1 MSLGPGSYGL
11 SLAAGG
17 LSTLSPCVLP
27 LLPVLLGT
35 AVAAH
40 RFGPYALAAGLTLSF
55 TVIGVFVASL
65 GEALGLD
72 PDLFRTVAAVLLL
85 IFGVI
90 LMSSRLQE
98 KFAGATSGLASAGN
112 TLLSK
117 VSRVSLDG
125 LPGQFILGLL
135 LGLVWSP
142 CVGPTLGATVT
153 LASQGQSLGQV
164 TLLMAL
170 FGIGA
175 GIPLIALG
183 LVSRQAM
190 LKFRGKLLAT
200 GKLGKQLFGAV
211 MLALG
216 LSILTGADK
225 LFEAWVLQSA
235 PAWLIRLTT
244 SI

>member
-1 MSLGPGSYGL
+1 MTLGLGSYGL

-27 LLPVLLGT
+27 LLPVLFST
-35 AVAAH
+35 AVAVH
-40 RFGPYALAAGLTLSF
+40 RFGPYALATGLTLSF
-55 TVIGVFVASL
+55 TVIGVFVATL
-65 GEALGLD
+65 GGALGLD
-72 PDLFRTVAAVLLL
+72 PGLFRSVAAVLLL
-85 IFGVI
+85 VFGAI
-90 LMSSRLQE
+90 LLSSRLQE
-98 KFAGATSGLASAGN
+98 KFAGATSGLSGAGN
-112 TLLSK
+112 TWLSEL
-117 VSRVSLDG
+117 SLDG

-135 LGLVWSP
+135 LGLAWSP

-190 LKFRGKLLAT
+190 LKLRGKLMT
-200 GKLGKQLFGAV
+200 VEKLGKQIFGGV
-211 MLALG
+211 MLVLG
-216 LSILTGADK
+216 LAILTGADK
-225 LFEAWVLQSA
+225 LFEAWILQSA